1 MIRLIVSLAGVFLGL
16 NIGQAQVTETGGFGY
31 VDAHVDSLEMS
42 DTMDVLQRTLH
53 LTAPFSQDLEKV
65 RAIYRYITTTISYDD
80 EAYRNG
86 HRRIN
91 RSEQDI
97 LSRGKAV
104 CWGYAELMR
113 LMCENIEIA
122 CVTVTGYA
130 KDAPVP
136 ISAYEKANHAWNAV
150 RLGQEWKLIDATWGS
165 GALKGVTPFTEV
177 DDINYFL
184 AGPEL
189 LIHSHFPLMKMW
201 QLLRCPVSYEDFL
214 AYTFPSADASCEYNF
229 PVHIDY
235 FLSQDHF
242 DRQVAIVREAHEVSP
257 THNTRLEIGHAL
269 VDVAVH
275 RKELGDAYLEAD
287 SVAAAIE
294 EFEAATRI
302 FEAARNYA
310 TFYPWQTKTMVFAW
324 ANLAQSLHRREAELL
339 RPHETVQEVVSKLDL
354 LLKEPEV
361 ELEAPL
367 RRELNELI
375 SGLRRGIE

>member
-214 AYTFPSADASCEYNF
+214 AYTFPSADASC
-229 PVHIDY
+229 
-235 FLSQDHF
+235 
-242 DRQVAIVREAHEVSP
+242 
-257 THNTRLEIGHAL
+257 
-269 VDVAVH
+269 
-275 RKELGDAYLEAD
+275 
-287 SVAAAIE
+287 
-294 EFEAATRI
+294 
-302 FEAARNYA
+302 
-310 TFYPWQTKTMVFAW
+310 
-324 ANLAQSLHRREAELL
+324 
-339 RPHETVQEVVSKLDL
+339 
-354 LLKEPEV
+354 
-361 ELEAPL
+361 
-367 RRELNELI
+367 
-375 SGLRRGIE
+375 